1 MIILAGIGLL
11 VVLFV
16 LAVGCI
22 KLLEPNN
29 TNQITKEKQSEY

>member
-22 KLLEPNN
+22 KLLEPKLDKLKE
-29 TNQITKEKQSEY
+29 TK